1 VTWATG
7 RDRVQSLLD
16 LGHLEL
22 VAPSGEHAA
31 LLMSDAQ
38 RHLASAGTIASTD
51 APAAYALAY
60 DAARKALSAV
70 LAKQGLRA
78 TSSGGHVAV
87 QDAIEAQLGAARSV
101 VAQFGRMRRRR
112 RDAEYPDEDSAP
124 IDSAEV
130 IEDVPHA
137 EAIVEAA
144 RKLIDLVDGWE

>member
-7 RDRVQSLLD
+7 RDRVESLVE

-22 VAPSGEHAA
+22 VTPSDEHAA
-31 LLMSDAQ
+31 LLMKDAE
-38 RHLASAGTIASTD
+38 RHLASAGVLATTD
-51 APAAYALAY
+51 ASAAYALAY

-70 LAKQGLRA
+70 LARQGLRA

-87 QDAIEAQLGAARSV
+87 QDAIEAQLGGARGV
-101 VAQFGRMRRRR
+101 VSQFGRMRRRR

-130 IEDVPHA
+130 TEDLPHA
-137 EAIVEAA
+137 AAIVEAA
-144 RKLIDLVDGWE
+144 RKLLDLVDGWQ